1 VRRRPAWETMS
12 AGLLAWTAYR
22 LLRPLLTLLADPGTD
37 PDAGKWTSAADQ
49 LGLPV
54 RSEHTRSCVIV
65 LALAL
70 ILLILLFFL
79 FLPRLPG
86 LPHPPRRPLLPHSRP
101 RSYSLSRSLASA
113 MHILYH
119 SILLPTSALSSTP
132 TPSSLSRLPHYNL
145 YSPLFLAILVP
156 INFHP
161 PSHPAVGPPLPL
173 TTTGNHLPARPVPHP
188 RPAPGEGERPQDPP
202 AHGARAGDC
211 AEGRG
216 GDV

>member
-132 TPSSLSRLPHYNL
+132 TPDYHTTTYTLHSSWLSSCPSIFTPHHTP
-145 YSPLFLAILVP
+145 PLD
-156 INFHP
+156 H
-161 PSHPAVGPPLPL
+161 PSH
-173 TTTGNHLPARPVPHP
+173 
-188 RPAPGEGERPQDPP
+188 
-202 AHGARAGDC
+202 
-211 AEGRG
+211 
-216 GDV
+216 